1 MARRK
6 EDPPKGSPAWMNTF
20 ADLMNL
26 LLCFFVM
33 LFSMS
38 SVNEEKFEKVIA
50 SFQSTFSILPGGG
63 ASIGEGELI
72 SSGISQ
78 LENFDSYYN
87 QQLSSQSDGQ
97 TEEEKDITEAY
108 EQQELEESED
118 MAQQLENALSQYGIQ
133 DDVEVDFNA
142 EYVTLNMNGALL
154 FDSASAE
161 LRDEAYPLVNKLG
174 KILVTYDNNIIEVEG
189 HTDNVPIHSS
199 KYEDNNVLSM
209 YRALA
214 VANYLRDTTTL
225 DPAYIKS
232 SGRGEYV
239 PIADNATPEGRARN
253 RRVEIKIYNSYNSN
267 VSGTSTDDTG
277 TETPADAALS
287 TETVLGKRVS
297 GDRYAGSSDNRCDC
311 ETDRSCE
318 RIGREA

>member
-1 MARRK
+1 
-6 EDPPKGSPAWMNTF
+6 MNTF

-225 DPAYIKS
+225 DPASIKS

-287 TETVLGKRVS
+287 TETV
-297 GDRYAGSSDNRCDC
+297 
-311 ETDRSCE
+311 TDTP
-318 RIGREA
+318 EAATTGATVEPTEVVNE

>member
-78 LENFDSYYN
+78 LENFDPYYN

-287 TETVLGKRVS
+287 TETV
-297 GDRYAGSSDNRCDC
+297 
-311 ETDRSCE
+311 TDTP
-318 RIGREA
+318 EAATTGATVEPTEVVNE

>member
-108 EQQELEESED
+108 KQQELEESED

-287 TETVLGKRVS
+287 TETV
-297 GDRYAGSSDNRCDC
+297 
-311 ETDRSCE
+311 TDTP
-318 RIGREA
+318 EAATTGATVEPTEVVNE

>member
-118 MAQQLENALSQYGIQ
+118 MAQQLENALSQYGRQ

-287 TETVLGKRVS
+287 TETV
-297 GDRYAGSSDNRCDC
+297 
-311 ETDRSCE
+311 TDTP
-318 RIGREA
+318 EAATTGATVEPTEVVNE

>member
-277 TETPADAALS
+277 TETPVDAALS
-287 TETVLGKRVS
+287 TETV
-297 GDRYAGSSDNRCDC
+297 
-311 ETDRSCE
+311 TDTP
-318 RIGREA
+318 EAATTGATVEPTEVVNE

>member
-1 MARRK
+1 
-6 EDPPKGSPAWMNTF
+6 MNTF

-214 VANYLRDTTTL
+214 VANYLRDTTTM

-287 TETVLGKRVS
+287 TETV
-297 GDRYAGSSDNRCDC
+297 
-311 ETDRSCE
+311 TDTP
-318 RIGREA
+318 EAATTGATVEPTEVVNE

>member
-108 EQQELEESED
+108 ELQELEESED

-287 TETVLGKRVS
+287 TETV
-297 GDRYAGSSDNRCDC
+297 
-311 ETDRSCE
+311 TDTP
-318 RIGREA
+318 EAATTGATVEPTEVVNE

>member
-214 VANYLRDTTTL
+214 VANYLRNTTTL

-287 TETVLGKRVS
+287 TETV
-297 GDRYAGSSDNRCDC
+297 
-311 ETDRSCE
+311 TDTP
-318 RIGREA
+318 EAATTGATVEPTEVVNE

>member
-199 KYEDNNVLSM
+199 KYGDNNVLSM

-287 TETVLGKRVS
+287 TETV
-297 GDRYAGSSDNRCDC
+297 
-311 ETDRSCE
+311 TDTP
-318 RIGREA
+318 EAATTGATVEPTEVVNG

>member
-97 TEEEKDITEAY
+97 SEEEKDITEAY

-287 TETVLGKRVS
+287 TETV
-297 GDRYAGSSDNRCDC
+297 
-311 ETDRSCE
+311 TDTP
-318 RIGREA
+318 EAATTGATVEPTEVVNE

>member
-1 MARRK
+1 
-6 EDPPKGSPAWMNTF
+6 MNTF

-50 SFQSTFSILPGGG
+50 SFQSTFGILPGGG

-287 TETVLGKRVS
+287 TETV
-297 GDRYAGSSDNRCDC
+297 
-311 ETDRSCE
+311 TDTP
-318 RIGREA
+318 EAATTGATVEPTEVVNE

>member
-1 MARRK
+1 
-6 EDPPKGSPAWMNTF
+6 MNTF

-199 KYEDNNVLSM
+199 KNEDNNVLSM

-287 TETVLGKRVS
+287 TETV
-297 GDRYAGSSDNRCDC
+297 
-311 ETDRSCE
+311 TDTP
-318 RIGREA
+318 EAATTGATVEPTEVVNE

>member
-1 MARRK
+1 
-6 EDPPKGSPAWMNTF
+6 MNTF

-50 SFQSTFSILPGGG
+50 SFQSTFSIRPGGG

-239 PIADNATPEGRARN
+239 PIADNATSEGRARN
-253 RRVEIKIYNSYNSN
+253 RRVEIKIYNSDNSN

-287 TETVLGKRVS
+287 TETV
-297 GDRYAGSSDNRCDC
+297 
-311 ETDRSCE
+311 TDTP
-318 RIGREA
+318 EAATTGATVEPTEVVNE

>member
-1 MARRK
+1 
-6 EDPPKGSPAWMNTF
+6 MNTF

-97 TEEEKDITEAY
+97 TEEEKNITEAY
-108 EQQELEESED
+108 KQQELAESED
-118 MAQQLENALSQYGIQ
+118 MAQQLENAISQYGIQ

-287 TETVLGKRVS
+287 TETV
-297 GDRYAGSSDNRCDC
+297 
-311 ETDRSCE
+311 TDTP
-318 RIGREA
+318 EAATTGATVEPTEVVNE

>member
-267 VSGTSTDDTG
+267 VSGTSTNDTG

-287 TETVLGKRVS
+287 TETV
-297 GDRYAGSSDNRCDC
+297 
-311 ETDRSCE
+311 TDTP
-318 RIGREA
+318 EAATTGATVEPTEVVNE

>member
-267 VSGTSTDDTG
+267 VSGTSTDDKG

-287 TETVLGKRVS
+287 TETV
-297 GDRYAGSSDNRCDC
+297 
-311 ETDRSCE
+311 TDTP
-318 RIGREA
+318 EAATTGATVEPTEVVNE

>member
-1 MARRK
+1 
-6 EDPPKGSPAWMNTF
+6 MNTF

-225 DPAYIKS
+225 DSAYIKS

-287 TETVLGKRVS
+287 TETV
-297 GDRYAGSSDNRCDC
+297 
-311 ETDRSCE
+311 TDTP
-318 RIGREA
+318 EAATTGATVEPTEVVNE

>member
-33 LFSMS
+33 LFAMS

-287 TETVLGKRVS
+287 TETV
-297 GDRYAGSSDNRCDC
+297 
-311 ETDRSCE
+311 TDTP
-318 RIGREA
+318 EAATTGATVEPTEVVNE

>member
-1 MARRK
+1 
-6 EDPPKGSPAWMNTF
+6 MNTF

-108 EQQELEESED
+108 EQQELEEAED

-133 DDVEVDFNA
+133 DAVEVDFNA

-287 TETVLGKRVS
+287 TETV
-297 GDRYAGSSDNRCDC
+297 
-311 ETDRSCE
+311 TDTP
-318 RIGREA
+318 EAATTGATVEPTEVVNE

>member
-267 VSGTSTDDTG
+267 VRGTSTDDTG

-287 TETVLGKRVS
+287 TETV
-297 GDRYAGSSDNRCDC
+297 
-311 ETDRSCE
+311 TDTP
-318 RIGREA
+318 EAATTGATVEPTEVVNE

>member
-1 MARRK
+1 
-6 EDPPKGSPAWMNTF
+6 MNTF

-97 TEEEKDITEAY
+97 TKEEKDITEAY

-287 TETVLGKRVS
+287 TETV
-297 GDRYAGSSDNRCDC
+297 
-311 ETDRSCE
+311 TDTP
-318 RIGREA
+318 EAATTGATVEPTEVVNE

>member
-142 EYVTLNMNGALL
+142 EYVTLNMNGELL

-287 TETVLGKRVS
+287 TETV
-297 GDRYAGSSDNRCDC
+297 
-311 ETDRSCE
+311 TDTP
-318 RIGREA
+318 EAATTGATVEPTEVVNE

>member
-267 VSGTSTDDTG
+267 VSGTSI
-277 TETPADAALS
+277 S
-287 TETVLGKRVS
+287 FV
-297 GDRYAGSSDNRCDC
+297 CC
-311 ETDRSCE
+311 FC
-318 RIGREA
+318 I

>member
-253 RRVEIKIYNSYNSN
+253 RRVEIKINNSYKSN

-287 TETVLGKRVS
+287 TETV
-297 GDRYAGSSDNRCDC
+297 
-311 ETDRSCE
+311 TDTP
-318 RIGREA
+318 EAATTGATVEPTEVVNE

>member
-154 FDSASAE
+154 FDSASAK

-287 TETVLGKRVS
+287 TETV
-297 GDRYAGSSDNRCDC
+297 
-311 ETDRSCE
+311 TDTP
-318 RIGREA
+318 EAATTGATVEPTEVVNE

>member
-72 SSGISQ
+72 SSGISK

-287 TETVLGKRVS
+287 TETV
-297 GDRYAGSSDNRCDC
+297 
-311 ETDRSCE
+311 TDTP
-318 RIGREA
+318 EAATTGATVEPTEVVNE

>member
-1 MARRK
+1 
-6 EDPPKGSPAWMNTF
+6 MNTF

-174 KILVTYDNNIIEVEG
+174 KILVTYDHNIIEVEG

-287 TETVLGKRVS
+287 TETV
-297 GDRYAGSSDNRCDC
+297 
-311 ETDRSCE
+311 TDTP
-318 RIGREA
+318 EAATTGATVEPTEVVNE

>member
-253 RRVEIKIYNSYNSN
+253 RRGEIKIYNSYNSN

-287 TETVLGKRVS
+287 TETV
-297 GDRYAGSSDNRCDC
+297 
-311 ETDRSCE
+311 TDTP
-318 RIGREA
+318 EAATTGATVEPTEVVNE

>member
-1 MARRK
+1 
-6 EDPPKGSPAWMNTF
+6 MNTF
-20 ADLMNL
+20 ADLMNP

-287 TETVLGKRVS
+287 TETV
-297 GDRYAGSSDNRCDC
+297 
-311 ETDRSCE
+311 TDTP
-318 RIGREA
+318 EAATTGATVEPTEVVNE

>member
-33 LFSMS
+33 LFAMS

-97 TEEEKDITEAY
+97 TKEEKDITEAY
-108 EQQELEESED
+108 EQQELAESED
-118 MAQQLENALSQYGIQ
+118 MAQQLENAISQYGIQ

-142 EYVTLNMNGALL
+142 EYVTLNMNVALL

-287 TETVLGKRVS
+287 TETV
-297 GDRYAGSSDNRCDC
+297 
-311 ETDRSCE
+311 TDTP
-318 RIGREA
+318 EAATTGATVEPTEVVNE

>member
-118 MAQQLENALSQYGIQ
+118 MAQQLENAISQYGIQ

-267 VSGTSTDDTG
+267 VSETSTDDTG
-277 TETPADAALS
+277 AETPAEMPADAALS
-287 TETVLGKRVS
+287 TETV
-297 GDRYAGSSDNRCDC
+297 
-311 ETDRSCE
+311 TDTP
-318 RIGREA
+318 EAATTGATVEPTEVVNE

>member
-267 VSGTSTDDTG
+267 VSGTSTDETG

-287 TETVLGKRVS
+287 TETV
-297 GDRYAGSSDNRCDC
+297 
-311 ETDRSCE
+311 TDTP
-318 RIGREA
+318 EAATTGATVEPTEVVNE

>member
-87 QQLSSQSDGQ
+87 QQLSSQSDGR

-287 TETVLGKRVS
+287 TETV
-297 GDRYAGSSDNRCDC
+297 
-311 ETDRSCE
+311 TDTP
-318 RIGREA
+318 EAATTGATVEPTEVVNE